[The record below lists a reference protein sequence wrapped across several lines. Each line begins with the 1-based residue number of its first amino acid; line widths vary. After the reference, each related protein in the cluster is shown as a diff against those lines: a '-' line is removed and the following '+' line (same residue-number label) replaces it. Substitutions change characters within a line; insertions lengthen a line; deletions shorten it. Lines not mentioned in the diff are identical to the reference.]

1 MSIDPLEVPTL
12 GARVSR
18 LRWRM
23 IEEAGLSRRRLIEE
37 ASLSRRRL
45 LAEDGIGW
53 LEPSEL

>member
-1 MSIDPLEVPTL
+1 M

-18 LRWRM
+18 LCWRM

-45 LAEDGIGW
+45 LVEDGIGW